1 MSEVFEEEEVEL
13 ETKTS
18 KKNVLIWSLYD
29 LANTVYSMVIVSLI
43 INQYILIIGQQQGLS
58 YARSEIV
65 YDTVIMVMQ
74 IVIAIGMPIIGAL
87 SDTAGRRK
95 PFVIVLTG
103 VILIF
108 ASLLGLTHSLWLVL
122 LLYVIANMAYQ
133 WSLGFYDPMLP
144 FIAAPKDAGKVG
156 GFGVAFGYFGTII
169 GILVM
174 MILQG
179 TLGFGLFWGTP
190 NSNPT
195 KVDEFG
201 ELVGIKLGYLE
212 RWETFVIAMAIFL
225 VFAIPFLWVKERKK
239 KSKVPPTWQLIKKSF
254 SQLAQTFRDIRGHKE
269 MFKFIIGYFLIV
281 EVANIVIIKMILIV
295 TDGMGMSYTFSQYF
309 IIIATIS
316 AVIFTYPVG
325 LFADKKGAKA
335 SFILVCALWAAAL
348 IISIIAITAWPVVET
363 PEFLG
368 GEVGVGIT
376 FPFIMVLLMGIL
388 AGPAMGGTWV
398 AQRYMIIE
406 LAPKE
411 KFGEYFGFS
420 KLSGKVSASIGP
432 IIWGAMIALST
443 IVGLKVS
450 YALAIAVVGVIML
463 IGLVIILF
471 VKPEKKILQEAGAEP
486 EK

>member
-1 MSEVFEEEEVEL
+1 MTEVFEEEVEL

-58 YARSEIV
+58 YVQSEFI

-74 IVIAIGMPIIGAL
+74 IVIAIGMPIVGAL

-95 PFVIVLTG
+95 PFVLVLTG
-103 VILIF
+103 VILLF

-122 LLYVIANMAYQ
+122 LLYVVANMAYQ

-169 GILVM
+169 GIAVM
-174 MILQG
+174 MVLQG
-179 TLGFGLFWGTP
+179 PWGSP
-190 NSNPT
+190 NSDPDAGA
-195 KVDEFG
+195 V
-201 ELVGIKLGYLE
+201 VLGYLGHPS
-212 RWETFVIAMAIFL
+212 TFAIAMGIFL
-225 VFAIPFLWVKERKK
+225 VFAIPFIWVKERKK
-239 KSKVPPTWQLIKKSF
+239 KSKISNVGLLIKKSF
-254 SQLAQTFRDIRGHKE
+254 RQIWQTFKEIRSHRE
-269 MFKFIIGYFLIV
+269 MFKFVIGYFLIV
-281 EVANIVIIKMILIV
+281 EVANIVVIKMILIV
-295 TDGMGMSYTFSQYF
+295 VDGMQMTYTFAQYF
-309 IIIATIS
+309 IIIATVS
-316 AVIFTYPVG
+316 AVLFTYPVG
-325 LFADKKGAKA
+325 LFADKRGAKN
-335 SFILVCALWAAAL
+335 SFILVCSLWAGAL
-348 IISIIAITAWPVVET
+348 IIAIIATTVWAPIAVPG
-363 PEFLG
+363 FLG
-368 GEVGVGIT
+368 GSGGIT
-376 FPFIMVLLMGIL
+376 FPFVMVVLMGLL

-432 IIWGAMIALST
+432 IIWGAIIAMSLNPNIS
-443 IVGLKVS
+443 LAS
-450 YALAIAVVGVIML
+450 AYALAVGVVGLIM
-463 IGLVIILF
+463 IVGLVIILF
-471 VKPEKKILQEAGAEP
+471 IKPEKRILKEAGVEIAE
-486 EK
+486 